1 MGTNKEILTKLYP
14 IVEKSLSIKSNEQ
27 KLLTTIGKYVDRNM
41 KHLSASGP
49 CYRIQIN
56 DVDKKGL
63 YESIG
68 LSEQDIKQAF
78 KDSTYINASWQIMGN
93 PFFTACALPIRY
105 YINKNK
111 IENAN
116 LVSFYLCMGMYPLL
130 HYKYFKHN
138 CNENIMNYTIS
149 NLSNKYKYKQLKS
162 CYNTLKDLAST
173 CTKTHMDRL
182 KVGGDSE
189 FTKYINDMHARLNDN
204 LKNVAISYYKN
215 HESGNYLN
223 VDSDSDDEN
232 DYREVD
238 NNSFVVDRV
247 LNKVITKVAM
257 NGPNFGLVALSA
269 KLCDISSNELKN
281 ISLIITNEDH
291 MGEFKSMTQAI
302 LQMYLFDMKRMPEQI
317 KSKDYIMT
325 ILQIYKKTNNKDENL
340 NTIRRLLDKWVED
353 NGVKKRI
360 KRQAT
365 LNNFKK
371 SMYIFVALTIQDN
384 M

>member
-1 MGTNKEILTKLYP
+1 MGTNKEILNKLYP
-14 IVEKSLSIKSNEQ
+14 VVEKSLSVKANEQ
-27 KLLTTIGKYVDRNM
+27 KLLSTIGKYVDRNM
-41 KHLSASGP
+41 QSLSASGP

-56 DVDKKGL
+56 DADKNGL
-63 YESIG
+63 YEAIG
-68 LSEQDIKQAF
+68 LTEMDIKQAF
-78 KDSTYINASWQIMGN
+78 KDSSYINASWAIMGN
-93 PFFTACALPIRY
+93 PLFTACALPVRY
-105 YINKNK
+105 YLVKNK
-111 IENAN
+111 PENVN
-116 LVSFYLCMGMYPLL
+116 LLSFYLCMSMYPLL
-130 HYKYFKHN
+130 HHKYFKHN

-173 CTKTHMDRL
+173 CTTTHKQRL
-182 KVGGDSE
+182 ITGGDSE

-204 LKNVAISYYKN
+204 LKNVAIAYYKN

-223 VDSDSDDEN
+223 VDSDSNDEDN
-232 DYREVD
+232 FREVD
-238 NNSFVVDRV
+238 NNSFVIDRV

-257 NGPNFGLVALSA
+257 NGPNFSIVALSA
-269 KLCDISSNELKN
+269 KLCDVSSNELKN
-281 ISLIITNEDH
+281 ISLLITNEDN
-291 MGEFKSMTQAI
+291 MNDYKSITEAI

-340 NTIRRLLDKWVED
+340 NTIRRILEKWVNE
-353 NGVKKRI
+353 NGVNKRI

-371 SMYIFVALTIQDN
+371 AMYLFVALTIQDN

>member
-1 MGTNKEILTKLYP
+1 MGTNKEILNKLYP
-14 IVEKSLSIKSNEQ
+14 VVEKSLSVKANEQ
-27 KLLTTIGKYVDRNM
+27 LLLSTIGKYVDRNM
-41 KHLSASGP
+41 KLLSASGP

-56 DVDKKGL
+56 DADKNGL
-63 YESIG
+63 YEAIG
-68 LSEQDIKQAF
+68 LTEMDIKQAF
-78 KDSTYINASWQIMGN
+78 KDSSYINASWAIMGN
-93 PFFTACALPIRY
+93 PFFTACALCVRY
-105 YINKNK
+105 YIMKNK
-111 IENAN
+111 KENVN
-116 LVSFYLCMGMYPLL
+116 LLSFYLCMGMYPLL
-130 HYKYFKHN
+130 HYKFFKHN

-162 CYNTLKDLAST
+162 CYNTLKDLATT
-173 CTKTHMDRL
+173 CTKTHESRL

-223 VDSDSDDEN
+223 VDSDSDDED

-247 LNKVITKVAM
+247 LNKVVTNVAM
-257 NGPNFGLVALSA
+257 NGPNFNLVAISS
-269 KLCDISSNELKN
+269 KLCNVSVNELKN
-281 ISLIITNEDH
+281 LSLIITNENN
-291 MGEFKSMTQAI
+291 MNEFKAITEAI
-302 LQMYLFDMKRMPEQI
+302 LELYLFDMKRMPEQI
-317 KSKDYIMT
+317 KSKDYIMS
-325 ILQIYKKTNNKDENL
+325 ILQIYKRTNVKDQNL
-340 NTIRRLLDKWVED
+340 NTIRNILDKWVED

-371 SMYIFVALTIQDN
+371 SIYIFVALTIQDN